1 MSTGS
6 QGDEGPRYYPS
17 GPSTGRYPQYPQNPY
32 PQGASPAGAPQ
43 AGQHPADRFSA
54 GQYPAGQY
62 AYSPYAQAPTPAP
75 TPSADEPRRGRRPAT
90 MAGALVLLV
99 LSAVPFL
106 VFGVLGL
113 FVPISQDMFPPELGL
128 DAMLTQ
134 YNVSFDQFLQAVRLL
149 LALVAVLAL
158 VYIGLAVAAFAG
170 KAWGRAAATVLTVL
184 FCGFLL
190 LNIGGGGS
198 SLIVLAPV
206 VLAVAGVVLM
216 FVRPSAE
223 WFAALR

>member
-1 MSTGS
+1 VVTVSTGS
-6 QGDEGPRYYPS
+6 QGEGPRYYPS
-17 GPSTGRYPQYPQNPY
+17 GPSTGQYPQYPQNPY
-32 PQGASPAGAPQ
+32 PQGASPAGEPYGGASQ
-43 AGQHPADRFSA
+43 S
-54 GQYPAGQY
+54 GQY
-62 AYSPYAQAPTPAP
+62 AYSPYSQDPAP
-75 TPSADEPRRGRRPAT
+75 TPDEPRAVRRPAT
-90 MAGALVLLV
+90 MIGALVLLV

-170 KAWGRAAATVLTVL
+170 RSWGRIATTALTVL

-190 LNIGGGGS
+190 LNLGGGAS
-198 SLIVLAPV
+198 SLVVLGPV

-216 FVRPSAE
+216 FLRPSAE
-223 WFAALR
+223 WFAARR

>member
-1 MSTGS
+1 VVTVSTGS

-32 PQGASPAGAPQ
+32 PQGSAPADAPQ
-43 AGQHPADRFSA
+43 GAQHPADRSS
-54 GQYPAGQY
+54 GTQYTGGQY
-62 AYSPYAQAPTPAP
+62 AYSPYAQAPTP
-75 TPSADEPRRGRRPAT
+75 SVDEPRRVRRPAT

-99 LSAVPFL
+99 LSALPFL

-128 DAMLTQ
+128 DALLTQ

-158 VYIGLAVAAFAG
+158 VFIGLAVAAFAG
-170 KAWGRAAATVLTVL
+170 KAWGRIATTVLTVL

-190 LNIGGGGS
+190 LNLGGGGS
-198 SLIVLAPV
+198 SLVVLAPV

-223 WFAALR
+223 WFAGLR

>member
-6 QGDEGPRYYPS
+6 QGEGPRYYPS
-17 GPSTGRYPQYPQNPY
+17 GPSTGQYAQYPQNPY
-32 PQGASPAGAPQ
+32 PHGGPQGGPPPNTPYGDAAQ
-43 AGQHPADRFSA
+43 SA
-54 GQYPAGQY
+54 QY
-62 AYSPYAQAPTPAP
+62 AYSPYSPDPAP
-75 TPSADEPRRGRRPAT
+75 AAEEPRQVRRPAT
-90 MAGALVLLV
+90 MIGALVLLV

-158 VYIGLAVAAFAG
+158 VYIGMAVAAFAG
-170 KAWGRAAATVLTVL
+170 KSWGRIATTALTVL

-190 LNIGGGGS
+190 LNLGGGAS
-198 SLIVLAPV
+198 SLVVLAPV

-216 FVRPSAE
+216 FLRPSAE
-223 WFAALR
+223 WFAARR

>member
-17 GPSTGRYPQYPQNPY
+17 GPSTGQYPQYPQNPY
-32 PQGASPAGAPQ
+32 PQGTSPAGAPQ
-43 AGQHPADRFSA
+43 GDQHPA
-54 GQYPAGQY
+54 GQYTGGQY
-62 AYSPYAQAPTPAP
+62 AYSPYAQAPTP
-75 TPSADEPRRGRRPAT
+75 SADEPRRARRPAT

-99 LSAVPFL
+99 LSALPFL

-170 KAWGRAAATVLTVL
+170 KAWGRVAVTVLTVL

-190 LNIGGGGS
+190 LNLGGGAS
-198 SLIVLAPV
+198 SLIILAPV

-216 FVRPSAE
+216 FVRPSAA
-223 WFAALR
+223 WFAGLR

>member
-1 MSTGS
+1 MVTVSTGS
-6 QGDEGPRYYPS
+6 QGEGPRYYPS
-17 GPSTGRYPQYPQNPY
+17 GPSTGQYPQYPQNPY
-32 PQGASPAGAPQ
+32 PQGASSAGAPYGGAPQ
-43 AGQHPADRFSA
+43 S
-54 GQYPAGQY
+54 GQY
-62 AYSPYAQAPTPAP
+62 AYSPYSQDPAP
-75 TPSADEPRRGRRPAT
+75 AAEEPRQVRRPAT
-90 MAGALVLLV
+90 MIGALVLLV

-158 VYIGLAVAAFAG
+158 VYIGMAVAAFAG
-170 KAWGRAAATVLTVL
+170 KSWGRVATTALTVL

-190 LNIGGGGS
+190 LNLGGGGS
-198 SLIVLAPV
+198 SLVVLAPM

-216 FVRPSAE
+216 FLRPSAE
-223 WFAALR
+223 WFAARR

>member
-1 MSTGS
+1 MVTVSTGS
-6 QGDEGPRYYPS
+6 QGEGPRYYPS
-17 GPSTGRYPQYPQNPY
+17 GPSTGQYPQYPQNPY
-32 PQGASPAGAPQ
+32 PQGASPAGAPYGGAAQ
-43 AGQHPADRFSA
+43 SGQF
-54 GQYPAGQY
+54 
-62 AYSPYAQAPTPAP
+62 AYSPYSQDPAP
-75 TPSADEPRRGRRPAT
+75 AAEEPREVRRPAT
-90 MAGALVLLV
+90 MIGALVLLV

-158 VYIGLAVAAFAG
+158 VYIGMAVAAFAG
-170 KAWGRAAATVLTVL
+170 KAWGRVAATALTVL

-190 LNIGGGGS
+190 LNLGGGGS

-216 FVRPSAE
+216 FLRPSAD
-223 WFAALR
+223 WFAARR

>member
-1 MSTGS
+1 VVTVSTGS
-6 QGDEGPRYYPS
+6 QGEGPRYYPS
-17 GPSTGRYPQYPQNPY
+17 GPSTGQYAQYPQNPY
-32 PQGASPAGAPQ
+32 PHGGPQGAPAPNTPGGDPPT
-43 AGQHPADRFSA
+43 GQFT
-54 GQYPAGQY
+54 GGQY
-62 AYSPYAQAPTPAP
+62 AYSPYSQGPAP
-75 TPSADEPRRGRRPAT
+75 TAGEPRVARRPAT
-90 MAGALVLLV
+90 MVGALILLV

-149 LALVAVLAL
+149 LALLAVLAL
-158 VYIGLAVAAFAG
+158 VYVGLAVAAFAG
-170 KAWGRAAATVLTVL
+170 RSWGRIAVTVLTVL

-190 LNIGGGGS
+190 LNVGGGGS

-216 FVRPSAE
+216 FLRPSAD
-223 WFAALR
+223 WFAAKR

>member
-1 MSTGS
+1 VVTVSTGN
-6 QGDEGPRYYPS
+6 QGEGPRYYPS
-17 GPSTGRYPQYPQNPY
+17 GPSTGQYAQYPQNPY
-32 PQGASPAGAPQ
+32 PQGVQPGGEPQ
-43 AGQHPADRFSA
+43 AGPSTGGRYT
-54 GQYPAGQY
+54 GQF
-62 AYSPYAQAPTPAP
+62 AYSPYSQAPTPSEAG
-75 TPSADEPRRGRRPAT
+75 PREVRRPGT
-90 MAGALVLLV
+90 MVGALVLLV

-158 VYIGLAVAAFAG
+158 VYIGIAVAAFAG
-170 KAWGRAAATVLTVL
+170 KSWGRVAATALTVL

-190 LNIGGGGS
+190 LNLGGGGAS
-198 SLIVLAPV
+198 SLIVVAPV

-216 FVRPSAE
+216 FVRPSAD
-223 WFAALR
+223 WFAARR

>member
-1 MSTGS
+1 VVTVSTGS
-6 QGDEGPRYYPS
+6 QGEGPRYYPS
-17 GPSTGRYPQYPQNPY
+17 GPSTGEYAQYPQNPY
-32 PQGASPAGAPQ
+32 PHGGPQGAPPPGTPHAGAPQ
-43 AGQHPADRFSA
+43 T
-54 GQYPAGQY
+54 GQY
-62 AYSPYAQAPTPAP
+62 AYSPYSQGPAP
-75 TPSADEPRRGRRPAT
+75 ADAEPRQVRRPAT
-90 MAGALVLLV
+90 MVGALILLV

-113 FVPISQDMFPPELGL
+113 FVPISQDMFPSELGL

-158 VYIGLAVAAFAG
+158 VYVGIAIAAFAG
-170 KAWGRAAATVLTVL
+170 KSWGRVTATALTAL

-190 LNIGGGGS
+190 LNVGGGGS

-216 FVRPSAE
+216 FLRPSAE
-223 WFAALR
+223 WFAAKR